1 VTVLAVAVAAVVAFI
16 ASSIYY
22 ALLSPLEQR
31 ALGPAAPDRGRP
43 RPAKAVAELVR
54 TAVLAAVL
62 AWVASRA
69 GLLGLP
75 EGLGLAALLWLAFP
89 AVLLTGSMLWE
100 GTPLVSAALHAGDWL
115 LKLILVAVV
124 LGLIR

>member
-1 VTVLAVAVAAVVAFI
+1 MTVLAVAVAAVVAFI

-31 ALGPAAPDRGRP
+31 ALGPAAPDRGKP
-43 RPAKAVAELVR
+43 HPVKAVAELLR
-54 TAVLAAVL
+54 TAVLASVL
-62 AWVASRA
+62 AWLAARA
-69 GLLGLP
+69 DLLGLP
-75 EGLGLAALLWLAFP
+75 EGLGLAALLWLGFP

-100 GTPLVSAALHAGDWL
+100 RTPLVTAALHAGDWL
-115 LKLILVAVV
+115 LKLVLVAAV